1 LGGQSDGR
9 DRVLAG
15 GRTAGPFTYYVFRW
29 RFHRKRTT
37 LIRLEKQAARRGAI
51 NTATSLTQANRS
63 NQMAKAN
70 EQNTPTCE
78 LSLQIQLRKAGLR
91 LERSGFQYA
100 IVYKNQVLL
109 SGSGR
114 GEGLALEEIAAFIE
128 WALIR

>member
-1 LGGQSDGR
+1 
-9 DRVLAG
+9 
-15 GRTAGPFTYYVFRW
+15 
-29 RFHRKRTT
+29 
-37 LIRLEKQAARRGAI
+37 
-51 NTATSLTQANRS
+51 
-63 NQMAKAN
+63 MAKAN